1 MMESVFIIEVARYL
15 VRITYGEMALTAEIY
30 NGVFEFVIE
39 FNNFY
44 LVGCMNQR
52 QISML
57 ERLVLDTIHEWN
69 VFQIV

>member
-1 MMESVFIIEVARYL
+1 MMESVFIIEVASYL

-44 LVGCMNQR
+44 LVGWMNQR

>member
-1 MMESVFIIEVARYL
+1 MESVFIIEVASYL

-44 LVGCMNQR
+44 LVGWMNQR